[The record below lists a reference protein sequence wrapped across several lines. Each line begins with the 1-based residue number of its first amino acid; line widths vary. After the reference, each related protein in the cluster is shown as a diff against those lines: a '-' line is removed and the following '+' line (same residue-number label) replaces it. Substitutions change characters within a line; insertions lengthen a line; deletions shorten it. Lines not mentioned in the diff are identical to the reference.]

1 MSTTTTFKLT
11 YTNGRGERVTERPRL
26 MFTADGLHKALF
38 VAENTVLAALP
49 VDAPDATLWQLAR
62 DKARAQ

>member
-1 MSTTTTFKLT
+1 MSTTFKLT
-11 YTNGRGERVTERPRL
+11 YTNARGERVTERPRL

-38 VAENTVLAALP
+38 VGEDTVLAAVP
-49 VDAPDATLWQLAR
+49 MGEPDAVLWQLAR